1 MSTKEEFAKHG
12 VDLEWG
18 RSKVVL
24 YVGKEKHKIVCSPES
39 FRWLKRLIENTTWID
54 PELEAERA
62 KAEDRRLRALRRR
75 ESEPQYAYAPQ
86 PQPPA
91 ELDEYLWAPAWK
103 PPSDDGREFPYAQP
117 DYDE

>member
-1 MSTKEEFAKHG
+1 MSTKEDFEKHG
-12 VDLEWG
+12 VELEWG

-24 YVGKEKHKIVCSPES
+24 YVGKEKHKIVSSPEA
-39 FRWLKRLIENTTWID
+39 FRWLKRLIENSNWID

-75 ESEPQYAYAPQ
+75 ESEPQYKPEPESQ
-86 PQPPA
+86 P
-91 ELDEYLWAPAWK
+91 ELEDFVWAPDWE
-103 PPSDDGREFPYAQP
+103 PPTDDKREFPFAQP